1 MLHFFGK
8 NQGKVKAK
16 IVADGNKIHTP
27 GGLHVRV
34 VNSYVHL
41 GSTMGDDNADVE
53 HRHNACM
60 QSYVQIAHSVFENC
74 CFRVRDRVNLARSLC
89 FFPPSVQRSTF
100 GLPCHHGQFEDSM
113 VAT

>member
-1 MLHFFGK
+1 MCQLPTWEDRDHVALLSGK
-8 NQGKVKAK
+8 DQGKLKAQ

-53 HRHNACM
+53 RGHNACM
-60 QSYVQIAHSVFENC
+60 QSYAPIAHSF
-74 CFRVRDRVNLARSLC
+74 L
-89 FFPPSVQRSTF
+89 
-100 GLPCHHGQFEDSM
+100 GI
-113 VAT
+113 VASG